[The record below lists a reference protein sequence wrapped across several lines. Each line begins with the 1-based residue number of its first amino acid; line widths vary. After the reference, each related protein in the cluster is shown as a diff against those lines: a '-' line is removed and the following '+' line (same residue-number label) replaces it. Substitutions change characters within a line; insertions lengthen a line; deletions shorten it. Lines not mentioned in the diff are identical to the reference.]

1 MSPFRGKFRNL
12 ELKVCVQGYGQTI
25 DSLVGGEGWTLL
37 LGRRSSTTNLEVSLL
52 PHKMVTISFQ
62 YPGGTVC

>member
-1 MSPFRGKFRNL
+1 
-12 ELKVCVQGYGQTI
+12 VCVQGYGQTI
-25 DSLVGGEGWTLL
+25 DSLVGGEGWTLP

-52 PHKMVTISFQ
+52 PHKMVTSSFQ

>member
-1 MSPFRGKFRNL
+1 M
-12 ELKVCVQGYGQTI
+12 CVQGYGQTI

-52 PHKMVTISFQ
+52 PHKMVTSSVQ
-62 YPGGTVC
+62 YPDGTVS